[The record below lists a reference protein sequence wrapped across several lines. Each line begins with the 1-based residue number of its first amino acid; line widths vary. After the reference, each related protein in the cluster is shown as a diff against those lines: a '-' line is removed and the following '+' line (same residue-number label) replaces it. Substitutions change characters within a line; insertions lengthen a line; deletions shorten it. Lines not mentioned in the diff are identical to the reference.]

1 MSTFSLTR
9 GSEAAL
15 GMLASQAGTETLLLT
30 QPARDLRAELSIEP
44 FTSDSGNQLLAVLFM
59 REQRHSMTLQR
70 DDGANVQH
78 LADWIEAVANGTLD
92 TAEAIPQRATPAPLL
107 PCSKCNGAAI
117 GYDYSPSGNAFIHG
131 VKCRYRGCQAVEGA
145 DTETEA
151 HDAWNALQLEQL
163 ADPSALQAATAAF
176 HAAARELNAQ
186 TEPAPVQDER
196 ELPDYLND
204 AFDNLVYD
212 NYERSQ
218 AGSRNRQAD
227 ADLIRAA
234 LATRPAQTAWTSVE
248 DRLPDPALHA
258 RVLIFTDGYDFA
270 GEQYFDV
277 KAESL
282 NEYSFGDPDDQ
293 PEPFC
298 KATHWMPLPA
308 ASAPQSEQSGLVE
321 ALADA
326 AQSLETISNGAGKDE
341 FMQDMADVR
350 GYARSR
356 AGIARAALATSPTA

>member
-30 QPARDLRAELSIEP
+30 QPARELRAELSIEP
-44 FTSDSGNQLLAVLFM
+44 FTSDSGDQLLAVLFM

-70 DDGANVQH
+70 NDGANAQH

-92 TAEAIPQRATPAPLL
+92 TAEAVPQRT
-107 PCSKCNGAAI
+107 
-117 GYDYSPSGNAFIHG
+117 
-131 VKCRYRGCQAVEGA
+131 
-145 DTETEA
+145 
-151 HDAWNALQLEQL
+151 
-163 ADPSALQAATAAF
+163 DPSDLQAATAAF

-204 AFDNLVYD
+204 ALDNLVYD

-282 NEYSFGDPDDQ
+282 NEHSFGDPDDQ
-293 PEPFC
+293 PEPYC